1 MYYVFNNWCVQH
13 QDTASTARLATIFG
27 IRNACIVLAVY
38 MQWVQHVF
46 VISMYCCYRN
56 HLLLMCT
63 LVMVSNHANI
73 LCCVVYYHNIGSVN
87 IPRRTH
93 SNVFTGLLA
102 GELMCVLC
110 GYRV

>member
-1 MYYVFNNWCVQH
+1 MFLFH
-13 QDTASTARLATIFG
+13 T
-27 IRNACIVLAVY
+27 
-38 MQWVQHVF
+38 F
-46 VISMYCCYRN
+46 VICMYRFYRN

-63 LVMVSNHANI
+63 LVMVSNHGDTLA
-73 LCCVVYYHNIGSVN
+73 CVISHNIGSIN
-87 IPRRTH
+87 IPHRSH